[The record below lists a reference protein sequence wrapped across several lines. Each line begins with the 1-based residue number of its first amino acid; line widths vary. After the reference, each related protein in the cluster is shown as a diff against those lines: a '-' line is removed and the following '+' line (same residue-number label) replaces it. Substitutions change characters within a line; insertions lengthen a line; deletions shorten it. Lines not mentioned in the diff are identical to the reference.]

1 MAHPMVEP
9 KRTLMAHPIGS
20 PRRRPP
26 RGPLLVLVVVA
37 ALALALPI
45 SGWLGVGPLAGRPTT
60 AGGSPATSVAGVGG
74 SSASTAAPTATPE
87 PTPAFADIPI
97 VPVTEFR
104 APWDGVDGTEVAA
117 VLAGTSKS
125 YAALELVESDADATM
140 AALGVSRP
148 ADPAL
153 LVLAPDAATL
163 RTDLAVHRDRLAFLR
178 LADVDPSVRALK
190 WDGAAAFGVGHV
202 ATIGAWP
209 LTIHVRLPD
218 AGSPEPSGAAPSA
231 AASPAAGSPAASGST
246 ASPTPAS
253 TPYDPATA
261 WVLVAAG
268 DVMLDRGVADEV
280 KNVQKDVDFPFDGG
294 TAEITGRHC
303 CSVLGNRVPDAQRTG
318 NEGAVRSLFEG
329 ADLAITNFENPAP
342 DAFRYHSEG
351 TVFSADPALLATIA
365 HAGIDWVS
373 LANNHIRD
381 FGAQGVLDTITNLN
395 RWGIAHGGAGAD
407 LAAARAPTILAV
419 RTTRVGILAYDTIA
433 PSYAASADRVG
444 SAQMTEEAVKE
455 DVARA
460 RELGAQLVIVF
471 PHWGV
476 EYSTGPTAQQL
487 QLGHAAIDAGADLVI
502 GNHPH
507 WAGAVEIYK
516 GKPIFYALGNLVF
529 DQTWSEPT
537 LEGISVEMT
546 FAGTRLVQVHIRPHL
561 ILDRSQP
568 NFMLPSGSGQV
579 DMDQVFEASKKY
591 LPW

>member
-9 KRTLMAHPIGS
+9 KRTLMAHPIG
-20 PRRRPP
+20 PLRRRPP
-26 RGPLLVLVVVA
+26 RRPLVVA
-37 ALALALPI
+37 AIVVGLAAALPV
-45 SGWLGVGPLAGRPTT
+45 SGWLGVGPLAGGPTT
-60 AGGSPATSVAGVGG
+60 AGGSPATSVTGLGG
-74 SSASTAAPTATPE
+74 STAPTAAPIATPE
-87 PTPAFADIPI
+87 PTPAFADLPI
-97 VPVTEFR
+97 VPATEFR
-104 APWDGVDGTEVAA
+104 APWDGVDDAEVAA
-117 VLAGTSKS
+117 VLAGTSKT
-125 YAALELVESDADATM
+125 YAALELVEADADATM
-140 AALGVSRP
+140 AALGLSRP
-148 ADPAL
+148 ANPAL

-163 RTDLAVHRDRLAFLR
+163 RSDLAVHRDRLAFLR

-202 ATIGAWP
+202 ATIAAWK
-209 LTIHVRLPD
+209 LAIHVRLPD
-218 AGSPEPSGAAPSA
+218 APSPAPSTAGTSPGASTSPEASGPAPSA
-231 AASPAAGSPAASGST
+231 
-246 ASPTPAS
+246 TPES
-253 TPYDPATA
+253 TPYDPAKA

-303 CSVLGNRVPDAQRTG
+303 CSVLGNRVPDAKRTG
-318 NEGAVRSLFEG
+318 NEGAVRTLFEG

-419 RTTRVGILAYDTIA
+419 RTTRVGILGYDTIA
-433 PSYAASADRVG
+433 PSYAAGSDRVG
-444 SAQMTEEAVKE
+444 SAQMTEEALNE

-476 EYSTGPTAQQL
+476 EYSTGPTEQQL
-487 QLGHAAIDAGADLVI
+487 RLGHAAIDAGADLVI

-579 DMDQVFEASKKY
+579 VMDQVFEASKKY

>member
-1 MAHPMVEP
+1 MAHRAGP
-9 KRTLMAHPIGS
+9 AS
-20 PRRRPP
+20 RRLG
-26 RGPLLVLVVVA
+26 RGPLAVLVVAGLAA
-37 ALALALPI
+37 ALPV
-45 SGWLGVGPLAGRPTT
+45 SGLFGVGPFTGLRGSA
-60 AGGSPATSVAGVGG
+60 AGSPNPSPVGLAA
-74 SSASTAAPTATPE
+74 SSPAVVEPTASPE
-87 PTPAFADIPI
+87 PTPVFADIPI
-97 VPVTEFR
+97 VPVTQFR
-104 APWDGVDGTEVAA
+104 APWDGVDSAEVAA
-117 VLAGTSKS
+117 VLAGTSDH
-125 YAALELVESDADATM
+125 YAALELVASDSDAAI
-140 AALGVSRP
+140 AALAVARP
-148 ADPAL
+148 ADPAR

-163 RTDLAVHRDRLAFLR
+163 RSDLAANRDRLAFLR
-178 LADVDPSVRALK
+178 LADVDPSVRALR

-202 ATIGAWP
+202 ATIDAWP
-209 LTIHVRLPD
+209 LSIRVLLPD
-218 AGSPEPSGAAPSA
+218 EGSPGASAPRASPGGTGGSPQASGATTAPLPD
-231 AASPAAGSPAASGST
+231 SP
-246 ASPTPAS
+246 
-253 TPYDPATA
+253 PYDPATA

-280 KNVQKDVDFPFDGG
+280 KNVRKDVDFPFDGG

-303 CSVLGNRVPDAQRTG
+303 CSSLGNRVPDAERTG
-318 NEGAVRSLFEG
+318 NEGAVRALFEG

-365 HAGIDWVS
+365 NAGIDWVS

-407 LAAARAPTILAV
+407 LATARAPTILAV
-419 RTTRVGILAYDTIA
+419 GSTRVGILGYDTIA
-433 PSYAASADRVG
+433 PSYAATADRAG
-444 SAQMTEEAVKE
+444 SAQMTAETVKE

-460 RELGAQLVIVF
+460 RELGADVVIVF

-476 EYSTGPTAQQL
+476 EYSTGPTEQQL
-487 QLGHAAIDAGADLVI
+487 RLGHAAIDAGADLVI

-507 WAGAVEIYK
+507 WAGAVEIYQ
-516 GKPIFYALGNLVF
+516 GKPIFYALGNLIF

-546 FAGTRLVQVHIRPHL
+546 FAGARLVQVRIRPHL

-568 NFMLPSGSGQV
+568 NFMLPSGSGEIV
-579 DMDQVFEASKKY
+579 MDQVFEASEGY

>member
-1 MAHPMVEP
+1 MAG
-9 KRTLMAHPIGS
+9 LA
-20 PRRRPP
+20 
-26 RGPLLVLVVVA
+26 VA
-37 ALALALPI
+37 VPI
-45 SGWLGVGPLAGRPTT
+45 SGWLGVGPLAGRLTPGSGASPSA
-60 AGGSPATSVAGVGG
+60 AGSAGSTVAPAP
-74 SSASTAAPTATPE
+74 PTATPA
-87 PTPAFADIPI
+87 PTTAYADIPI

-104 APWDGVDGTEVAA
+104 APWDDTDPSEVAA
-117 VLAGTSKS
+117 VLAGTSDR
-125 YAALELVESDADATM
+125 YAAVELVESDVDSALV
-140 AALGVSRP
+140 ALGISRP
-148 ADPAL
+148 ADPAR

-163 RTDLAVHRDRLAFLR
+163 RRDLAVHRDRLGFLR
-178 LADVDPSVRALK
+178 MADVDPSVRALK
-190 WDGAAAFGVGHV
+190 WDGVPLFGVGH
-202 ATIGAWP
+202 
-209 LTIHVRLPD
+209 LTRLVDWGLNIQVLLPD
-218 AGSPEPSGAAPSA
+218 APVASSAPEV
-231 AASPAAGSPAASGST
+231 PA
-246 ASPTPAS
+246 
-253 TPYDPATA
+253 YDPATA

-303 CSVLGNRVPDAQRTG
+303 CSVLGNPVPDAQRTG
-318 NEGAVRSLFEG
+318 NAGAVRALFEG

-419 RTTRVGILAYDTIA
+419 RSTRVGMLGYDTIA
-433 PSYAASADRVG
+433 PSYAATADRVG
-444 SAQMTEEAVKE
+444 SAQMTEATVAE

-460 RELGAQLVIVF
+460 RELGAQVVIVF

-476 EYSTGPTAQQL
+476 EYSTGPTEQQL
-487 QLGHAAIDAGADLVI
+487 RLGHAAIDAGADLVV

-507 WAGAVEIYK
+507 WAGAMEIYE

-537 LEGISVEMT
+537 LEGITVEMT
-546 FAGTRLVQVHIRPHL
+546 FAGARLVQIRMRPHL

-568 NFMLPSGSGQV
+568 NFMLPSESGEV
-579 DMDQVFEASKKY
+579 VMDQVFEASEGY

>member
-9 KRTLMAHPIGS
+9 KRTFMAHPIAPP
-20 PRRRPP
+20 PRRASRA
-26 RGPLLVLVVVA
+26 PLVVAVVVVA
-37 ALALALPI
+37 LAAALPV
-45 SGWLGVGPLAGRPTT
+45 SGWLGVGPLAGPS
-60 AGGSPATSVAGVGG
+60 ASVGGSPAGSVTGLGG
-74 SSASTAAPTATPE
+74 SPAAIAVATATPE
-87 PTPAFADIPI
+87 PTPVFADIPI

-104 APWDGVDGTEVAA
+104 APWDGVDGAEVAA
-117 VLAGTSKS
+117 VLAGTSKA
-125 YAALELVESDADATM
+125 YAALELVESDADATI
-140 AALGVSRP
+140 AALGAGRP
-148 ADPAL
+148 ADPAR

-163 RTDLAVHRDRLAFLR
+163 RSDLAAHRDRLAFLR

-190 WDGAAAFGVGHV
+190 WNGDAAFGVGHV
-202 ATIGAWP
+202 ATVAAWK
-209 LTIHVRLPD
+209 LSIHVLV
-218 AGSPEPSGAAPSA
+218 AA
-231 AASPAAGSPAASGST
+231 AASPASPTAASPAPDASPGRS
-246 ASPTPAS
+246 ASPTPDT
-253 TPYDPATA
+253 TPYDPAKA

-303 CSVLGNRVPDAQRTG
+303 CSALGNRVPDAERTG
-318 NEGAVRSLFEG
+318 NAGAVRALFEG

-433 PSYAASADRVG
+433 PSYAAGADRVG
-444 SAQMTEEAVKE
+444 SAQMTEQGVKE
-455 DVARA
+455 DIARA
-460 RELGAQLVIVF
+460 RELGAQLVVVF

-476 EYSTGPTAQQL
+476 EYSTGPTEQQL

-537 LEGISVEMT
+537 LEGISLEMT

-568 NFMLPSGSGQV
+568 NFMLPSASGQV
-579 DMDQVFEASKKY
+579 VMEQVFDASKGD